1 MSLTV
6 ILLIALIVL
15 AAAGFA
21 LLFRQTARRP
31 GPDLDPLLARLEA
44 FEKGQERGE
53 RALRDELSRNREE
66 AQGQGRSLR
75 EEMTGS
81 FKGFNDS
88 VLRQLASLVA
98 IEQKQLE
105 GFSGQIDKLKG
116 SVEARLVLIQD
127 DNAKRLEE
135 MRRTVDEKLEGTL
148 ERRLGASFRN
158 VQESLD
164 RVSKGLGEMQ
174 TLANGVGDLKRVLTN
189 VKARGT
195 WGEVQLGNILEQIL
209 TREQYEQNVATKPD
223 SPERV
228 EYAVKLPGR
237 DDMEGQVV
245 WLPIDSKFPKEDY
258 ERLVEAAE
266 RADAPAVEE
275 AARSLEARIKLEAR
289 NIRDKYVDPPH
300 TTDFGILFLPTEGL
314 YAEVLRRPGLA
325 DALQRDFRVLAA
337 GPTTIS
343 AMLNSLQMGFRTL
356 QIQKRSS
363 EVWNVLRAVKT
374 EFEKFEDV
382 ILKVQKKLQEA
393 GNVIEAA
400 HRRTRAMDRKLR
412 DVEGL
417 PPEEARD
424 LLGAGGEP
432 PEAEEPDEGNA

>member
-6 ILLIALIVL
+6 IFIIALLVL
-15 AAAGFA
+15 TAAGFVA
-21 LLFRQTARRP
+21 LFLRLGRRP
-31 GPDLDPLLARLEA
+31 GQDMGPLGARLDA
-44 FEKGQERGE
+44 LEKGQDRGE
-53 RALRDELSRNREE
+53 RVLREELSRSREE
-66 AQGQGRSLR
+66 AHGQGRSLR

-88 VLRQLASLVA
+88 ILRQLAGLVA
-98 IEQKQLE
+98 LEQQQLE

-116 SVEARLVLIQD
+116 SVEARLIQIQD

-148 ERRLGASFRN
+148 ERRLRESFCN

-174 TLANGVGDLKRVLTN
+174 TLASGVGDLKRVLTN

-195 WGEVQLGNILEQIL
+195 WGEVQLGNILEQFL
-209 TREQYEQNVATKPD
+209 TGDQYEKNVAIRPGSD
-223 SPERV
+223 ERV

-237 DDMEGQVV
+237 DDLEGQVV
-245 WLPIDSKFPKEDY
+245 WLPIDAKFPKEDY
-258 ERLVEAAE
+258 ERLVDAAE
-266 RADAPAVEE
+266 RADPLAAEE
-275 AARSLEARIKLEAR
+275 AARALEVRIKAEAKT
-289 NIRDKYVDPPH
+289 IRDKYVDPPH

-325 DALQRDFRVLAA
+325 DSLQRDFRVIAA
-337 GPTTIS
+337 GPTTI
-343 AMLNSLQMGFRTL
+343 AAILNSLQMGFRTL

-374 EFEKFEDV
+374 EFGKFEDV
-382 ILKVQKKLQEA
+382 IKKVQKKLLEA

-400 HRRTRAMDRKLR
+400 QQRTRAMDRKLR

-424 LLGAGGEP
+424 LLGVGEEP
-432 PEAEEPDEGNA
+432 AAEEEADEEGA